1 MKKILI
7 ALIIAIIP
15 QISYAGVEDLFNKKN
30 FKSEYN
36 RKLSNTK
43 TSTEKRA
50 ASSLKKITKPE
61 LNFSLAG
68 NINLYYKKEDQVF
81 YPFMEN
87 TQQYDFFKVNDFA
100 ENPFIQA
107 LDKQAQDMLLRYTV
121 KEPNLNS
128 EILYKES
135 QLLLQDFIQA
145 QIDEFKQNKLDLV
158 FFTGNQV
165 YSNNQIDYFYSSL
178 TDTFGKYQI
187 PHYEV
192 LGANEAQGQNDIK
205 KEMGDLYYL
214 LQTKKTNFI
223 ILNNLLKGVIPK
235 NLPYEADE
243 QYIWLKKVLS
253 KLEKENIGED
263 LIIISYKE
271 PDEALIKFISTFNH
285 LNLVAF
291 IYGEDYDY
299 KEQELNNILFISAP
313 SLSKYP
319 CSYLKINRDLNGIY
333 NFKEIKLNLPGIQEL
348 AKSKLVVKE

>member
-7 ALIIAIIP
+7 ASIIASMP
-15 QISYAGVEDLFNKKN
+15 LISYAGFEDLFNNKN

-36 RKLSNTK
+36 RKPSSTK
-43 TSTEKRA
+43 ATTQKRVTS
-50 ASSLKKITKPE
+50 SFKKINKPE

-87 TQQYDFFKVNDFA
+87 TEQYDFFKVNDFSQ
-100 ENPFIQA
+100 NPFIQA

-121 KEPNLNS
+121 KEPNFNN

-135 QLLLQDFIQA
+135 QLLLQDFIQT
-145 QIDEFKQNKLDLV
+145 QIDEFKLNKLDLV

-178 TDTFGKYQI
+178 VDSFDKYQI

-192 LGANEAQGQNDIK
+192 LGANEARGQKDIK

-223 ILNNLLKGVIPK
+223 VLNNLYKEVVPQ

-243 QYIWLKKVLS
+243 QYVWLKKVLV

-263 LIIISYKE
+263 LIIISYKQPE
-271 PDEALIKFISTFNH
+271 EALIKFISSHNN

-291 IYGEDYDY
+291 IYGEDYEY
-299 KEQELNNILFISAP
+299 KEQELNNILFISTP

-319 CSYLKINRDLNGIY
+319 CSYLKINRDINGTY
-333 NFKEIKLNLPGIQEL
+333 NFIETKLNLPGIQDL